1 MAIQAQRA
9 TTPEGG
15 EMAFRPYHSWW
26 YYAFFRFTRNRLSV
40 VGFVLVATFTL
51 VAIVG
56 DAIAPYTH
64 WQAHFADA
72 WQFPSAQYAL
82 GTDSLGRDVLSRI
95 IVGAR
100 TSMVIAVAVQAINLI
115 IGVTLGATAG
125 FAGGIVDMV
134 IMRVVDIIF
143 SLPVLLFAILIVA
156 TFGSGLINLILA
168 MCITGW
174 VGLANLTRAQL
185 LYLRERDF
193 VLAARVLGGGWW
205 HIITRHLLRNA
216 LAPMIVSITF
226 SFPTVIMYE
235 AGLSFLGL
243 GVSRDIPSWGRM
255 IAEGAEN
262 LVYYW
267 HLALFPSLALALLMF
282 GFAFLGDGLRDALDP
297 RTR

>member
-1 MAIQAQRA
+1 MVNQVRHADAQNEAA
-9 TTPEGG
+9 TGLK
-15 EMAFRPYHSWW
+15 PYHSWW

-40 VGFVLVATFTL
+40 IGLAFVMFFAFVAL
-51 VAIVG
+51 AA
-56 DAIAPYTH
+56 DAIAPYPP

-72 WQFPSAQYAL
+72 WQFPSARYAL

-95 IVGAR
+95 IVGTR
-100 TSMVIAVAVQAINLI
+100 TSMTIAVAVQTINLL
-115 IGVTLGATAG
+115 IGVALGAAAG
-125 FAGGIVDMV
+125 FAGGMVDMV
-134 IMRVVDIIF
+134 IMRIVDIIF

-156 TFGSGLINLILA
+156 AFGSGMINLIMA

-193 VLAARVLGGGWW
+193 VLAARVLGANWW

-216 LAPMIVSITF
+216 LGPMIISITF

-262 LVYYW
+262 LVFYW

-282 GFAFLGDGLRDALDP
+282 GFAFLGDGLRDVLDP
-297 RTR
+297 RMH